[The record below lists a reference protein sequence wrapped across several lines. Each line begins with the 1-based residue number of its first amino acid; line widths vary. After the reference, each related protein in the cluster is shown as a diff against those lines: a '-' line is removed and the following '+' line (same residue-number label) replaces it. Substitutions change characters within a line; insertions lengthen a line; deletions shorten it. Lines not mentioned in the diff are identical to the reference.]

1 MERIKKPPQAPA
13 ALTPC
18 DERPGEDTLSLLK
31 ATFNSTNDG
40 IIVVDRR
47 GRIQFVN
54 QKFVEMLA
62 IPQSIASGAN
72 SKALGVFVMD
82 MLDDPRFFF
91 HRMKEMRARHEAGS
105 HDVMRFKNGM
115 IFEVSSRPQ
124 RIGELSV
131 GRVWSV
137 RDITERE
144 RAQQALRES
153 EARYRMLFNSA
164 NDALFMHSI
173 DRQGTPG
180 MFLEVNDVVCQMLG
194 YPREELLGMSLPQ
207 LIVETRPVNFP
218 SIVRRLLARRHI
230 IFEAALRCRDGKAI
244 PFEISAHAFE
254 HDGKTMALAIARNI
268 AARRETERILEE
280 ERRRLYSLFNRFPGF
295 IYLQSP
301 DHVIRFANRY
311 FREHIAHFE
320 GNACHRVFFNSRT
333 HCRGCPVKE
342 LFRQQ
347 DMREMELTSAAG
359 ITYQVYIHP
368 FTDVDGSPLLLAWGI
383 DISAR
388 KKEEQEKERL
398 HMQLVYAEKMAGV
411 GTLANGVAH
420 EFNNMLQ
427 IMNGYAQFALSSGE
441 ASEAK
446 DALKVVVDTSDRAA
460 RIVKNLLTFSRPDES
475 GKTCCDIV
483 ELIESVLSLVEY
495 QMKKHSIRIIR
506 EYRDD
511 PVTLVNRAE
520 IQQVFLNI
528 VNNARDAM
536 VPRGGELTIE
546 VCRKNDLI
554 EVRVTDTG
562 KGIPRENF
570 GKVFEPFYTTKG
582 PLGGSPMPGTG
593 LGLYVSYGIMQ
604 RHGGSIEVESQVGK
618 YSTFI
623 IRLPVA
629 DVCQT
634 RSPEQQ
640 EEFDLDLP
648 DIVFHPLHILVVD
661 DEHEISSVLAGHLA
675 KKGHTVQSVSSADEA
690 LAAARQM
697 RFDMIFLDI
706 IMPGKHGTE
715 ILAELRDLSPET
727 RIVIMTGKLMEDTLF
742 EQLKKK
748 GAAACIEK
756 PFTMDAVD
764 KLVHASL

>member
-1 MERIKKPPQAPA
+1 MMERIKKISNTPA
-13 ALTPC
+13 DPALGNESP
-18 DERPGEDTLSLLK
+18 DDDILSLLK
-31 ATFNSTNDG
+31 ATFNSTTDG
-40 IIVVDRR
+40 IIVVDRK
-47 GRIQFVN
+47 GRVQFVN
-54 QKFVEMLA
+54 QKLIEMLA
-62 IPQSIASGAN
+62 IPPSIISGVN

-82 MLDDPRFFF
+82 QLEDPRYFVR
-91 HRMKEMRARHEAGS
+91 RMKEMRARHEAGS
-105 HDVMRFKNGM
+105 HDVLRFKNDM

-131 GRVWSV
+131 GRVWNV

-153 EARYRMLFNSA
+153 EARYRMLFNST

-173 DRQGTPG
+173 DAKGAPG
-180 MFLEVNDVVCQMLG
+180 AFLEVNDVVCQMLG
-194 YPREELLGMSLPQ
+194 FSREDLLCMSLTE

-218 SIVRRLLARRHI
+218 SVVRRLLTRGHI

-244 PFEISAHAFE
+244 PFEISAHAFD
-254 HDGKTMALAIARNI
+254 HDGKTMVLAIARNI
-268 AARRETERILEE
+268 ALRRETERILEE
-280 ERRRLYSLFNRFPGF
+280 ERRRLYTLFNRFPGF

-320 GNACHRVFFNSRT
+320 GSSCHRVFFNFRH
-333 HCRGCPVKE
+333 HCRGCPVTE

-347 DMREMELTSAAG
+347 DMREMEFTSAAG

-427 IMNGYAQFALSSGE
+427 IMNGYAQFALSAGE
-441 ASEAK
+441 LAEATE
-446 DALKVVVDTSDRAA
+446 ALKVVVDTSDRAA

-475 GKTCCDIV
+475 GRTCCDIIEMV
-483 ELIESVLSLVEY
+483 ESVLSLVEY
-495 QMKKHSIRIIR
+495 QMKKHNIRIVR
-506 EYRDD
+506 EYRDN

-520 IQQVFLNI
+520 MQQVFLNI

-536 VPRGGELTIE
+536 VPRGGQLTIGICQQE
-546 VCRKNDLI
+546 GMI

-562 KGIPRENF
+562 KGIPRENL
-570 GKVFEPFYTTKG
+570 GKIFEPFYTTKG

-593 LGLYVSYGIMQ
+593 LGLYVSYGIIQ
-604 RHGGSIEVESQVGK
+604 CHGGSIEVESQVGK
-618 YSTFI
+618 YSAFI
-623 IRLPVA
+623 IRLPIA
-629 DVCQT
+629 DVCRT
-634 RSPEQQ
+634 RGPEQQ
-640 EEFDLDLP
+640 EELALDMP
-648 DIVFHPLHILVVD
+648 KPVFRSLHVLVVD

-675 KKGHTVQSVSSADEA
+675 RKGHTVQSVSSADEA
-690 LAAARQM
+690 LYAARQI

-715 ILAELRDLSPET
+715 ILSELHGLSPKT
-727 RIVIMTGKLMEDTLF
+727 RIVIMTGKLMEENLF
-742 EQLKKK
+742 DQLKKK
-748 GAAACIEK
+748 GAAARR
-756 PFTMDAVD
+756 
-764 KLVHASL
+764 